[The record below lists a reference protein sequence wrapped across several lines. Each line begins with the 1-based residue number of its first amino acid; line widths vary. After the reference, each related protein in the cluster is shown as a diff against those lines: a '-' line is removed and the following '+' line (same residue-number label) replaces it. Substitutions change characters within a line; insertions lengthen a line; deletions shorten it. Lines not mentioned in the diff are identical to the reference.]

1 MTAIFFQDEV
11 FLDCSKDLASSECT
25 FRFKGKEIYLK
36 HTLEIEP
43 KQSVHRMVCKVDGQ
57 AFTFGVG
64 RSSLGGGI
72 FGIWPKI
79 KIDGKDYRFK
89 ISWPLEGNSKGIKLE
104 PEENSDSDEEID
116 EPSGRRKLQN
126 LMMEIRNEFKDLN
139 PKIKNQE
146 ELDDVEGFLHIHT
159 LPPEARKKI
168 IEQLK
173 NKKK

>member
-57 AFTFGVG
+57 TFTFGVG

-79 KIDGKDYRFK
+79 KIDGKDFRFK
-89 ISWPLEGNSKGIKLE
+89 ISWPLEESAKGIKLE
-104 PEENSDSDEEID
+104 PEENSNSDEEID
-116 EPSGRRKLQN
+116 EPSGRRKLN
-126 LMMEIRNEFKDLN
+126 HLMMEIRNEFNDLKQ
-139 PKIKNQE
+139 PINQE